1 MEISTKEL
9 REALYRAQTEATDE
23 LEHKVMG
30 TGETESEPELD
41 WEKLYLEGRER
52 KTQAATKKRKGLR
65 AAIVFFA
72 VFLVGVTSVFSVEAS
87 RKAVLQWFAR
97 QGQKQDDFHFEQ
109 TVEPK
114 EKEPPKTIEEIYAPT
129 YIPEGFELVDE
140 MVAEEI
146 YSVQNYAKGK
156 HYIALEQ
163 DIVNV
168 GLAIDSEDMN
178 REEVTV
184 QGYQGQ
190 LNSKKGKTILIWATG
205 EYVFTLSSDLDKE
218 EVVKIAESIREKE
231 RD

>member
-41 WEKLYLEGRER
+41 WEKLYLEGRDR

-72 VFLVGVTSVFSVEAS
+72 VFLAGVTSVFSVEAS
-87 RKAVLQWFAR
+87 RKVVLQWFAR

-114 EKEPPKTIEEIYAPT
+114 EKEPPKTIEKIYAPT

-140 MVAEEI
+140 MVDDLGVYDE
-146 YSVQNYAKGK
+146 YQKNKNYIQFSQEVSEA
-156 HYIALEQ
+156 H
-163 DIVNV
+163 V
-168 GLAIDSEDMN
+168 AIDSEDMN